1 MDEALEVLKELEPRA
16 ASVVELRY
24 FCGFSESEAA
34 DILGISVATLKRDW
48 EFARAWLL
56 RRLG

>member
-1 MDEALEVLKELEPRA
+1 LDERA

-24 FCGFSESEAA
+24 FGGFSEAEAA
-34 DILGISVATLKRDW
+34 SILGISPATLKRDW

-56 RRLG
+56 KRLT

>member
-1 MDEALEVLKELEPRA
+1 MTLQGRRA

-24 FCGFSESEAA
+24 FGGFSEAA
-34 DILGISVATLKRDW
+34 AILDISPATLKRDW

-56 RRLG
+56 KRLS